1 MTQITLHRPAPVQMP
16 RFAPVAAEWFAR
28 LLEVLHLARRVRSAH
43 RDRVT
48 RIAEANS
55 LRRYAT
61 ALMTTD
67 PRIAADLL
75 AAADRHDRDL

>member
-1 MTQITLHRPAPVQMP
+1 MTHITLHRPPPVQMP

-28 LLEVLHLARRVRSAH
+28 LLEVLHLARRVH
-43 RDRVT
+43 VLQRDRAT

-55 LRRYAT
+55 LRRYAS

-67 PRIAADLL
+67 PRVAADLF